1 MKTVVKLDG
10 IDGTQPGGGP
20 SAVVGRGALAWD
32 DVDVSNR
39 RRSAATRSQPR
50 AHQPAPRRSRPFGG
64 RARGGRRSYEVLK
77 RLHAMPRWT
86 VPLATVVLVFV
97 GLFAGPV
104 VGGLCLLA
112 VAAFLGW
119 LAYLAWPQLS
129 RGGRVARALVLGM
142 VTGVAVARLLDV
154 WG

>member
-1 MKTVVKLDG
+1 M
-10 IDGTQPGGGP
+10 
-20 SAVVGRGALAWD
+20 
-32 DVDVSNR
+32 SNR
-39 RRSAATRSQPR
+39 RRTSSDRARSYAATHPSTR
-50 AHQPAPRRSRPFGG
+50 RRSRPFGG
-64 RARGGRRSYEVLK
+64 RPRGGRRSYAVLK

-104 VGGLCLLA
+104 IGGLCLIA

-119 LAYLAWPQLS
+119 LAYLAWPELGG
-129 RGGRVARALVLGM
+129 GGRLVRALVL
-142 VTGVAVARLLDV
+142 VLVAGVALARLLGV

>member
-1 MKTVVKLDG
+1 M
-10 IDGTQPGGGP
+10 
-20 SAVVGRGALAWD
+20 
-32 DVDVSNR
+32 SNR
-39 RRSAATRSQPR
+39 RRTPTDRTRSHTGAQQPHR
-50 AHQPAPRRSRPFGG
+50 PRSRPFGG
-64 RARGGRRSYEVLK
+64 RARGGRRSYAVLT

-86 VPLATVVLVFV
+86 VPVATVVLVFV

-129 RGGRVARALVLGM
+129 RGARVARALVLGM
-142 VTGVAVARLLDV
+142 VTGVALARLLGL
-154 WG
+154 WS

>member
-1 MKTVVKLDG
+1 VAT
-10 IDGTQPGGGP
+10 
-20 SAVVGRGALAWD
+20 AWD
-32 DVDVSNR
+32 DGRVSNR
-39 RRSAATRSQPR
+39 RRTGTDRSPSGGGGAASRPT
-50 AHQPAPRRSRPFGG
+50 RSRPFGG
-64 RARGGRRSYEVLK
+64 RARANQRSYAALT

-97 GLFAGPV
+97 GLYAGPV
-104 VGGLCLLA
+104 LGGLCLLA

-129 RGGRVARALVLGM
+129 RGGRLGRSLVLGLLA
-142 VTGVAVARLLDV
+142 GVALARLLGL